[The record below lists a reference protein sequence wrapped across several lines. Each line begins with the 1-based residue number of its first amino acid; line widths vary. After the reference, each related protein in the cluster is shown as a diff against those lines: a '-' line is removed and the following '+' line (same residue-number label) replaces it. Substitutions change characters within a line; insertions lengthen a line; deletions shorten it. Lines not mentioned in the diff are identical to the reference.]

1 MEAVRFTGTSQA
13 YAFGRS
19 FDIRGFNT
27 PMSDYTRL
35 LNGSSASGDDDLF
48 ASLYAELKK
57 IAAGRMAAERQGGTL
72 DATALVHEAWL
83 RLQHSAPE
91 QWRDR
96 KQFFA
101 AAAEAMR
108 RILVEA
114 ARRRMASK
122 RGGGEG
128 AVPLDG
134 LDLPAPVAD
143 ERLLG
148 IHEVLDQLEA
158 EDEIKAR
165 IVKLRFFSG
174 MNHDEIAALLGL
186 NEKTVRRHWALAK
199 VWLYQQI
206 NHSF

>member
-1 MEAVRFTGTSQA
+1 M
-13 YAFGRS
+13 
-19 FDIRGFNT
+19 
-27 PMSDYTRL
+27 PDYTRL
-35 LNGSSASGDDDLF
+35 LNASTVSNDNELF
-48 ASLYAELKK
+48 AGLYAELKK
-57 IAAGRMAAERQGGTL
+57 IAAGRMAAERQGGTI

-83 RLQHSAPE
+83 RLQKSSPE

-108 RILVEA
+108 RILVES
-114 ARRRMASK
+114 ARRRMAAK
-122 RGGGEG
+122 RGGGEA

-134 LDLPAPVAD
+134 IDLPAPVND

-148 IHEVLDQLEA
+148 IHEVLGQLEA

-174 MNHDEIAALLGL
+174 MNHDEIAALLEV
-186 NEKTVRRHWALAK
+186 NEKTVRRHWELAK
-199 VWLYQQI
+199 VWLYRAMEKKT
-206 NHSF
+206 

>member
-1 MEAVRFTGTSQA
+1 ME
-13 YAFGRS
+13 
-19 FDIRGFNT
+19 
-27 PMSDYTRL
+27 PDYTRL
-35 LNGSSASGDDDLF
+35 LNASTVSNNGDLF
-48 ASLYAELKK
+48 AGLYAELKK
-57 IAAGRMAAERQGGTL
+57 IAAGRMAVERKDQSL
-72 DATALVHEAWL
+72 NATALVHEAWL
-83 RLQHSAPE
+83 RLQKSAPE

-114 ARRRMASK
+114 ARRRIAVK
-122 RGGGEG
+122 RGGGE
-128 AVPLDG
+128 AHVPLDG

-148 IHEVLDQLEA
+148 IHEVLDELEA

-174 MNHDEIAALLGL
+174 MNYDEIAALLEV

-199 VWLYQQI
+199 LWLYQQI
-206 NHSF
+206 EENG

>member
-1 MEAVRFTGTSQA
+1 
-13 YAFGRS
+13 
-19 FDIRGFNT
+19 
-27 PMSDYTRL
+27 
-35 LNGSSASGDDDLF
+35 
-48 ASLYAELKK
+48 LKK

-72 DATALVHEAWL
+72 HATALVHEAWL
-83 RLQHSAPE
+83 RLQKSSPE

-114 ARRRMASK
+114 ARRRLASK
-122 RGGGEG
+122 RGAGEA

-134 LDLPAPVAD
+134 LDLPAPVND

-174 MNHDEIAALLGL
+174 MNHDEIAALLGV
-186 NEKTVRRHWALAK
+186 NEKTVRRHWELAK
-199 VWLYQQI
+199 I
-206 NHSF
+206 

>member
-1 MEAVRFTGTSQA
+1 
-13 YAFGRS
+13 
-19 FDIRGFNT
+19 
-27 PMSDYTRL
+27 MSDFTRV
-35 LNGSSASGDDDLF
+35 LNDSGVNGDPDLF
-48 ASLYAELKK
+48 AGLYTEMKK
-57 IAAGRMAAERQGGTL
+57 IAACRMAVERPGGTL

-83 RLQHSAPE
+83 RLQKSSPE
-91 QWRDR
+91 KWRDR

-114 ARRRMASK
+114 ARRRIAAK
-122 RGGGEG
+122 RGGGE
-128 AVPLDG
+128 ACVPLDG

-174 MNHDEIAALLGL
+174 MDHDEIAALLGV

-199 VWLYQQI
+199 IWLYRAI
-206 NHSF
+206 ETKE

>member
-1 MEAVRFTGTSQA
+1 
-13 YAFGRS
+13 
-19 FDIRGFNT
+19 
-27 PMSDYTRL
+27 MSDFTRV
-35 LNGSSASGDDDLF
+35 LNDSDANGDPDLF
-48 ASLYAELKK
+48 AGLYTEMKK
-57 IAAGRMAAERQGGTL
+57 IAACRMAVERPGGTL

-83 RLQHSAPE
+83 RLQKSSPE
-91 QWRDR
+91 KWRDR

-114 ARRRMASK
+114 ARRRQAAK
-122 RGGGEG
+122 RGGGE
-128 AVPLDG
+128 ACVPLDG

-174 MNHDEIAALLGL
+174 MNHDEIAALLGV
-186 NEKTVRRHWALAK
+186 NEKTVRRHWELAK
-199 VWLYQQI
+199 IWLYRAI
-206 NHSF
+206 EKKT

>member
-1 MEAVRFTGTSQA
+1 ME
-13 YAFGRS
+13 
-19 FDIRGFNT
+19 
-27 PMSDYTRL
+27 PDYTRM
-35 LNGSSASGDDDLF
+35 LNGSGAAEDGDVFSG
-48 ASLYAELKK
+48 LYAELKK
-57 IAAGRMAAERQGGTL
+57 IAAGRMALERSDHTL
-72 DATALVHEAWL
+72 NATALVHEAWL
-83 RLQHSAPE
+83 RLQKSAPE

-96 KQFFA
+96 KQFYA

-108 RILVEA
+108 RILVES
-114 ARRRMASK
+114 ARRRIAAK

-128 AVPLDG
+128 CVPLEG

-148 IHEVLDQLEA
+148 IHEVLDRLEA
-158 EDEIKAR
+158 EDELKAQ

-174 MNHDEIAALLGL
+174 MNHDEIAALMEI

-206 NHSF
+206 YDSF